1 MRLVGIDGEQLGVVS
16 LSEALKQADEE
27 GFDLVEISPN
37 TNPPVCK
44 IIDWGKFK
52 YEQQKQSRTQKKKQ
66 KNIEVKGIR
75 LSSKIGEHDLQ
86 TKAKHAR
93 KFLEAGNKVKVRL
106 IFKGREIVH
115 KELGA
120 DVLRKFSTELE
131 EIAEISQNIAFTGR
145 EVNMIL
151 SPKKKLRKDNNAK
164 DENAQE
170 RSEKIRNN
178 EKRQSQKS

>member
-16 LSEALKQADEE
+16 LSEALKQAEEE

-93 KFLEAGNKVKVRL
+93 KFLESGNKVKVRL

-115 KELGA
+115 KDLGA
-120 DVLRKFSTELE
+120 DVLRRFSTELG
-131 EIAEISQNIAFTGR
+131 EIADISQDIAFTGR

-170 RSEKIRNN
+170 RSEKI
-178 EKRQSQKS
+178 

>member
-1 MRLVGIDGEQLGVVS
+1 LLGIDGEQLGIVS
-16 LSEALKQADEE
+16 LSEALRRAEEE
-27 GFDLVEISPN
+27 GFDLVEMSPN
-37 TNPPVCK
+37 AKPPVVK

-66 KNIEVKGIR
+66 KSVEVKGIR

-93 KFLEAGNKVKVRL
+93 KFIETGNKVKVRL

-115 KELGA
+115 KDIGA
-120 DVLRKFSTELE
+120 DVLRKFAAELE
-131 EIAEISQNIAFTGR
+131 EVAQVDQDIAFTGR

-151 SPKKKLRKDNNAK
+151 APKKQDRKDKNAENK
-164 DENAQE
+164 DEKE
-170 RSEKIRNN
+170 RSE
-178 EKRQSQKS
+178 EV

>member
-1 MRLVGIDGEQLGVVS
+1 MRLVGIDGEQLGVIS
-16 LSEALKQADEE
+16 LSEALKLAEEE

-37 TNPPVCK
+37 ANPPVCK

-66 KNIEVKGIR
+66 KNVEVKGIR

-93 KFLEAGNKVKVRL
+93 KFMEAGNKVKVRL

-115 KELGA
+115 KDIGA
-120 DVLRKFSTELE
+120 DVLRKFAHELE
-131 EIAEISQNIAFTGR
+131 EIAQIDQDIAFTGR

-151 SPKKKLRKDNNAK
+151 SPKKKDGKDTNAEN
-164 DENAQE
+164 ENAQE
-170 RSEKIRNN
+170 RSKEV
-178 EKRQSQKS
+178 

>member
-1 MRLVGIDGEQLGVVS
+1 M
-16 LSEALKQADEE
+16 SEALKRTEEE

-37 TNPPVCK
+37 ANPPVCK

-66 KNIEVKGIR
+66 KNVEVKGIR

-86 TKAKHAR
+86 TKAKQAR
-93 KFLEAGNKVKVRL
+93 NFLEVGNKVKVRL

-115 KELGA
+115 KDIGA
-120 DVLRKFSTELE
+120 VVLKKFAGELE
-131 EIAEISQNIAFTGR
+131 EIAQIDQDIAFTGR

-151 SPKKKLRKDNNAK
+151 SLKKK
-164 DENAQE
+164 E
-170 RSEKIRNN
+170 
-178 EKRQSQKS
+178 